1 MSIGLILTLTGVQFV
16 VQTTLWGLVEDYTM
30 SFIKSLD
37 KHFSE
42 QTQRKVGSII
52 LIAENIGISLLVL
65 AFTSVGVIA
74 GITNL
79 FASALLGILMY
90 RSLKG
95 INKEPLIN
103 RIMKVVKGE
112 QYEETVFA
120 V

>member
-1 MSIGLILTLTGVQFV
+1 MSIGLLITLTGVQFV
-16 VQTTLWGLVEDYTM
+16 IQATFWELIKDPTM
-30 SFIKSLD
+30 AFIKSLD
-37 KHFSE
+37 RHFSE
-42 QTQRKVGSII
+42 QTQRKAGSII

-79 FASALLGILMY
+79 FASALLGLFMY
-90 RSLKG
+90 HSLHG
-95 INKEPLIN
+95 INKEPLID

-112 QYEETVFA
+112 NYEETAFA